1 MDDKV
6 TSQNVLENPQPAKHR
21 RILKTGFRLVLAYSF
36 LMVGLT
42 QASRLSV
49 WTEGSLVYKHTTTSY
64 SPYHGKVSRDFI
76 TGDYRV
82 LEANGTLQVVP
93 QEEVKEVDSKNWGVN
108 HRGMLSAILGFSM
121 AMLCFTGNPFRFRF
135 KRSY

>member
-1 MDDKV
+1 MAGSKPRKKN
-6 TSQNVLENPQPAKHR
+6 SALN
-21 RILKTGFRLVLAYSF
+21 TGIRFFAAYCF
-36 LMVGLT
+36 LMVGIT

-64 SPYHGKVSRDFI
+64 GPYHGKVTRDFL

-93 QEEVKEVDSKNWGVN
+93 QEEVKGVDSAYWGVN

-121 AMLCFTGNPFRFRF
+121 AMLCFIRNPFRFRF
-135 KRSY
+135 KRA